1 MSLGTRESTI
11 ASQQIFKGTVISLRV
26 DTVQLPN
33 GVPARR
39 EVVEHN
45 GGVVIVCQPER
56 DKLILIRQYRYPCDE
71 ELLELPAG
79 RIELG
84 EEPLA
89 AAQREIIEE
98 TGYQA
103 ASWELMAK
111 MYSAPGFC
119 SEMLYLYQARD
130 LAFVGKNLDYDESI
144 EVLIMPVAEAWAL
157 IRAGK
162 VRDAKTIAGIGL
174 LRG

>member
-1 MSLGTRESTI
+1 
-11 ASQQIFKGTVISLRV
+11 
-26 DTVQLPN
+26 
-33 GVPARR
+33 
-39 EVVEHN
+39 
-45 GGVVIVCQPER
+45 
-56 DKLILIRQYRYPCDE
+56 
-71 ELLELPAG
+71 
-79 RIELG
+79 
-84 EEPLA
+84 
-89 AAQREIIEE
+89 
-98 TGYQA
+98 
-103 ASWELMAK
+103 MAK